1 MSELN
6 STVSTGDKYVLK
18 CSVSTVPSI
27 IVQPTL
33 EWFEPGGRLLINGSG
48 TYLSASLNQVMT
60 SNAGQYVCQATI
72 SITSIGVYL
81 ESMNSTTLTV
91 QSEQN

>member
-6 STVSTGDKYVLK
+6 STVSAGDKYALE
-18 CSVSTVPSI
+18 CSVSTVPSV

-48 TYLSASLNQVMT
+48 TYLSASLNPVMT
-60 SNAGQYVCQATI
+60 SYAGQYICLATV
-72 SITSIGVYL
+72 SIVSIGVYV
-81 ESMNSTTLTV
+81 EGMNSTTLTV
-91 QSEQN
+91 QSKQN